1 MKILGSDYDGT
12 LTCGGIE
19 EMKIAAI
26 HKWREAG
33 NRFGIVTGR
42 VASFRQR
49 LLEEKEGFELDFYVA
64 CNGGY
69 ITDGEGNLIY
79 EARCTEIAATEL
91 ANSLFECEGCEFL
104 NVICEKHYY
113 VITKAENRPSYVT
126 EDKAF
131 FLEKMPP
138 ISYLN
143 QIGVKFGSFEQAEA
157 AAEAMRKLYGDF
169 LTPLQNGIFID
180 VVPKGVNKAEGMYR
194 VMEFFGGKYED
205 VITVGDN
212 INDTDMLRE
221 FRSYAMESGVEYVKA
236 LADGIVSNV
245 TEIFEKEMAVS

>member
-1 MKILGSDYDGT
+1 
-12 LTCGGIE
+12 
-19 EMKIAAI
+19 
-26 HKWREAG
+26 
-33 NRFGIVTGR
+33 
-42 VASFRQR
+42 
-49 LLEEKEGFELDFYVA
+49 
-64 CNGGY
+64 
-69 ITDGEGNLIY
+69 
-79 EARCTEIAATEL
+79 
-91 ANSLFECEGCEFL
+91 
-104 NVICEKHYY
+104 
-113 VITKAENRPSYVT
+113 
-126 EDKAF
+126 
-131 FLEKMPP
+131 MPP

-143 QIGVKFGSFEQAEA
+143 QIGVKFGTFEQAEA

-221 FRSYAMESGVEYVKA
+221 FRSYAMESGVESVKA

-245 TEIFEKEMAVS
+245 TEIFEKEI